1 MCLCWPIEYAVSH
14 SPSGDTSGNHNCNE
28 PSVTATGLPTVP
40 CVGLKEMLR
49 RFLMSVCAEYASCPV
64 REKLRYETEVAAPI
78 EVTASGAP
86 MTTPVS
92 SSISTR
98 QIFEL
103 PPRLLEKYRYFPS
116 GDQTGLRSVEEPSV
130 TATGSPPEAGMV
142 QMCSRCPYL
151 SRSEERR
158 VGKDGGY

>member
-28 PSVTATGLPTVP
+28 PSVIATGLPEVP
-40 CVGLKEMLR
+40 SRGSKVILR
-49 RFLMSVCAEYASCPV
+49 RFLMSVWAEYASWPL
-64 REKLRYETEVAAPI
+64 REKLKYKMEVAAPI
-78 EVTASGAP
+78 EVTASGVP
-86 MTTPVS
+86 VTTPVS

-103 PPRLLEKYRYFPS
+103 PPRLLEKYKYFPS

-130 TATGSPPEAGMV
+130 TATG
-142 QMCSRCPYL
+142 
-151 SRSEERR
+151 
-158 VGKDGGY
+158 

>member
-28 PSVTATGLPTVP
+28 PSVTATGFA
-40 CVGLKEMLR
+40 EMPSEGSNETRR

-64 REKLRYETEVAAPI
+64 REKLRYKTEVAAPI
-78 EVTASGAP
+78 EVTASGAL
-86 MTTPVS
+86 MTAPVS

-98 QIFEL
+98 QMFEL
-103 PPRLLEKYRYFPS
+103 PPRLLEKYKYFPS

-130 TATGSPPEAGMV
+130 TATGSPPVMGMV
-142 QMCSRCPYL
+142 QMCSRCP
-151 SRSEERR
+151 
-158 VGKDGGY
+158 